1 MKKTKTPIFESK
13 SKYCPIKHRYL
24 YSPLTP
30 SGQTFSACCGSTL
43 GNESASDYYR
53 SKSPSGRGIGLF
65 PGHEPKELKHKNERQ
80 YNINTVNGPISFV
93 VRHNKEPKNGS

>member
-13 SKYCPIKHRYL
+13 HAWCDTKKCAVYA
-24 YSPLTP
+24 PLTP
-30 SGQTFSACCGSTL
+30 SGQQFSTCCGSTL
-43 GNESASDYYR
+43 GNQSTSDYFR
-53 SKSPSGRGIGLF
+53 SESPSGRGIALF

-93 VRHNKEPKNGS
+93 VRHNKEPKDGS